1 MLVRIMAVKV
11 FKLPYFEL
19 LISSDIVFYHRDR
32 VSVRS
37 YVPFLQ
43 ELRNSLRV
51 VLIVFNCVVYNR
63 SASRYIYMSL
73 IPDLVLI
80 L

>member
-19 LISSDIVFYHRDR
+19 LISNDLVYYHRDR

-37 YVPFLQ
+37 FLPFLQ
-43 ELRNSLRV
+43 ESRNSLRV
-51 VLIVFNCVVYNR
+51 VVNR
-63 SASRYIYMSL
+63 FQLRRF
-73 IPDLVLI
+73 
-80 L
+80 